1 MGPPRWGAFY
11 RGALPIEFVRLYASR
26 AVFFSGIFSSKSLL
40 FPSVVRQSVG
50 EGSHENGLTRA
61 RRAIG
66 RGTARDSAR
75 SMAGAAAGARS
86 GARPAAMPLE

>member
-1 MGPPRWGAFY
+1 VGPPRWGAFY
-11 RGALPIEFVRLYASR
+11 GRAFPIEFVRLQSG
-26 AVFFSGIFSSKSLL
+26 FFFRNFFFEKSPVSKRRS
-40 FPSVVRQSVG
+40 PVVG